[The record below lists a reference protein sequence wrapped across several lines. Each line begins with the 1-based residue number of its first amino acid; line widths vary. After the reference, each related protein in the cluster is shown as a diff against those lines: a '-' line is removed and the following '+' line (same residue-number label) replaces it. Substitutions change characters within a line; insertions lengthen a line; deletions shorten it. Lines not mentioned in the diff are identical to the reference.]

1 MKESELIQGQ
11 AEIKEKAPE
20 ELEFSFMLVK
30 PNATKVGLVGVIRQE
45 LIEAGFDIV
54 EEQQLRISR
63 YAAEV
68 FYSSLGEKK
77 EPVIEH
83 ITSGDSH
90 VFMIFGPNVIKKLR
104 EFQGHTAW
112 KDRPA
117 KGLRGKYAFDHI
129 QNSVHCPDSHKE
141 AAVELEE
148 VFTDLKDKML
158 KSQLADEIVEFLSD
172 TEAIEKGERYLS
184 TYAI

>member
-1 MKESELIQGQ
+1 MSEREPNTRPESAQQERM
-11 AEIKEKAPE
+11 
-20 ELEFSFMLVK
+20 EFSFLLIK
-30 PNATKVGLVGVIRQE
+30 PNAVKTGMTGILRQE

-54 EEQQLRISR
+54 TEQSTRISR
-63 YAAEV
+63 YGAEV

-83 ITSGDSH
+83 IVSGDSH
-90 VFMIFGPNVIKKLR
+90 VFVVYGLGTIKRLR
-104 EFQGHTAW
+104 DLQGHTAW

-129 QNSVHCPDSHKE
+129 QNSVHCPDSYRE
-141 AAVELEE
+141 SVVELNE
-148 VFTDLKDKML
+148 VFSDIRDKML
-158 KSQLADEIVEFLSD
+158 KSQLADEVVEFLNN
-172 TEAIEKGERYLS
+172 TEAIENGEKYLS